1 MHYAQLARLVQHRAR
16 LATPDMADR
25 ATSATLR
32 ALAERVPDTVAATL
46 AERLPPDLAA
56 HLREGLG
63 ATGPA
68 DPRLADDFVAL
79 VAERTSLDAP
89 RAASVAR
96 TVFRIVDLESGGGLA
111 SRPRGVLPEDVRDL
125 VARASRARSSR

>member
-16 LATPDMADR
+16 LASPALADR

-32 ALAERVPDTVAATL
+32 ALAERVPDTVATTL
-46 AERLPPDLAA
+46 AEQLPPDLAA
-56 HLREGLG
+56 HLRDGLE
-63 ATGPA
+63 ASTVPDPA
-68 DPRLADDFVAL
+68 LADDFVAL

-96 TVFRIVDLESGGGLA
+96 TVFRVVDRESGGGLA

-125 VARASRARSSR
+125 VARASR